1 VIRRKPLECRR
12 VRILLLLA
20 AALVS
25 KGALAAPFAV
35 QLGETRLA
43 LDAPPGFSDVQA
55 TGSPRLLELAEA
67 LTSASNRILLFGLE
81 DGDVRRFTVGDSP
94 ELRRYVI
101 VVTPRELQS
110 ARVNASAFRG
120 LVTDALRDLG
130 SLPAPDVELRPYL
143 DTQKGRASLLGELR
157 REQDVVSVVQGAR
170 LPSPP
175 RSREPPRYLLSS
187 TTLMLI
193 RGKALNL
200 AIYTS
205 HNGPEDVEWLRTV
218 TLRWIEELQRLNN
231 R

>member
-20 AALVS
+20 VLVS